1 MSKLLGL
8 LVVGVALPVL
18 LTTACTDDPAPT
30 LTSAP
35 VATPSP
41 IPTPKPTPAPTPT
54 STPSPTPTSTPT
66 PAPSPTPTPTPTPTA
81 TPAPAPTPTSTP
93 APVPSPTSS
102 PVQPT
107 GALTLDEYLLNCAL
121 VEELRDWTTYGELSA
136 ASAKMIEVF
145 SKLTPPDEVADWHD
159 KGLILVRNFKALVDT
174 QPADQEIGIE
184 FFPIAGE
191 VEPLADAVTQAENEL
206 PDEIRSQMTEAG
218 CLQEPTS

>member
-1 MSKLLGL
+1 M
-8 LVVGVALPVL
+8 
-18 LTTACTDDPAPT
+18 
-30 LTSAP
+30 
-35 VATPSP
+35 
-41 IPTPKPTPAPTPT
+41 
-54 STPSPTPTSTPT
+54 
-66 PAPSPTPTPTPTPTA
+66 
-81 TPAPAPTPTSTP
+81 
-93 APVPSPTSS
+93 
-102 PVQPT
+102 QPT

-145 SKLTPPDEVADWHD
+145 SKLTPPDEVADWHA
-159 KGLILVRNFKALVDT
+159 KGLALVRNFKPLVDT

-184 FFPIAGE
+184 FFPIAAE